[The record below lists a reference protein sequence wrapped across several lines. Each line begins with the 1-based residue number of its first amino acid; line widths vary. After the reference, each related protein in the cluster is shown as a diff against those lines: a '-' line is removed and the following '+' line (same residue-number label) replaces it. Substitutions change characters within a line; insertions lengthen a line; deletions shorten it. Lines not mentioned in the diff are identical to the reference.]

1 VTANSHQLST
11 SFDRGFGKLSN
22 KSKKLT
28 PSKANKNS
36 VLILRLLSCSP
47 SFLSHNK
54 ESISSENVES
64 YEIES
69 QVYII
74 VPKEG
79 KEKRWRP
86 RSSRGSLGLEASN
99 ERKKS
104 KLSFCYQ

>member
-74 VPKEG
+74 VPKG
-79 KEKRWRP
+79 KKND
-86 RSSRGSLGLEASN
+86 GGQEAAGAVWD
-99 ERKKS
+99 
-104 KLSFCYQ
+104 